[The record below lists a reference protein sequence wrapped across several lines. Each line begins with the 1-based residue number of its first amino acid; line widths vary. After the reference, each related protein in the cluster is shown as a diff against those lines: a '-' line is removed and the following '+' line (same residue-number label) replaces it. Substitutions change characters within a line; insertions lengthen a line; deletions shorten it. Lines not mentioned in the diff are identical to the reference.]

1 MLRKYIIIYKKFI
14 NEKLG
19 VRFVVVEA
27 YPEAYNF
34 YVEHNAFINLKK
46 DDEIKKLNKIEY
58 WTKILKSLF
67 FHKSLLYYI
76 FFIIL

>member
-1 MLRKYIIIYKKFI
+1 M
-14 NEKLG
+14 G

-46 DDEIKKLNKIEY
+46 DDEIKKLNKIMEKDPNRGFY
-58 WTKILKSLF
+58 YTTTLKNNYKGTLR
-67 FHKSLLYYI
+67 
-76 FFIIL
+76 